1 MNGVT
6 LPQSVT
12 DRVVMVSDGNAAN
25 TREEHAAALVSPY
38 LGFTDLM
45 DTDRL
50 IARPVPRM
58 AAEAE

>member
-6 LPQSVT
+6 LLQSVI

-25 TREEHAAALVSPY
+25 TQEGHYAALVSLY
-38 LGFTDLM
+38 IGFTDLM

-50 IARPVPRM
+50 IARLVPRM

>member
-6 LPQSVT
+6 LLQSVI

-25 TREEHAAALVSPY
+25 TREEHDASLVSLY
-38 LGFTDLM
+38 LSFTYLM

-50 IARPVPRM
+50 IARLVPRM